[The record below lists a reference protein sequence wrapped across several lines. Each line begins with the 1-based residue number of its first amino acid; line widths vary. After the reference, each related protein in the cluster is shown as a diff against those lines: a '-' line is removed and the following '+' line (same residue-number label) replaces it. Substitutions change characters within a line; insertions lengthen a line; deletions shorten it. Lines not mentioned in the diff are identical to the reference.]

1 MTNDTSGR
9 GSGDPLGR
17 PLTSAQG
24 IERVSGVQAGDTRG
38 QGEAGDRSLENAVR
52 EDMNEFKEFASEQ
65 TEQAKAA
72 VGRAVEDE
80 KNVAARQLSGVA
92 DALEKVGNELEQSDQ
107 RAIGRY
113 AKQIGT
119 SLQGFARKAEGRNL
133 GEIAGMVE
141 DFGRKQPLAFL
152 GMAAIAGLAASRF
165 LTASPPRR
173 DGRDAS
179 GRTRQSS
186 EKERYNG

>member
-1 MTNDTSGR
+1 MTNDTTGR

-17 PLTSAQG
+17 PLTAAQG
-24 IERVSGVQAGDTRG
+24 IERVSGVQTGDIGRDS
-38 QGEAGDRSLENAVR
+38 ADRNLQNAVR
-52 EDMNEFKEFASEQ
+52 EDVNEFKQFAGEQ
-65 TEQAKAA
+65 TDQAKAA
-72 VGRAVEDE
+72 ISRAVEDE
-80 KNVAARQLSGVA
+80 KNVAARQLEGVA
-92 DALEKVGNELEQSDQ
+92 AALEKVGSELEQSDQ

-119 SLQGFARKAEGRNL
+119 SLHGFARKAEGRNL

-173 DGRDAS
+173 NGQDAS
-179 GRTRQSS
+179 GGNRQTS
-186 EKERYNG
+186 EKEPYNG

>member
-1 MTNDTSGR
+1 MNNEPTGRDPVEGLTKTS
-9 GSGDPLGR
+9 
-17 PLTSAQG
+17 QG
-24 IERVSGVQAGDTRG
+24 VDRTPGAEAKDMEPG
-38 QGEAGDRSLENAVR
+38 GEDRTLQQAVR
-52 EDMNEFKEFASEQ
+52 EDLNEVWQFADEQ

-72 VGRAVEDE
+72 ANRAVEEE

-92 DALEKVGNELEQSDQ
+92 TAIEKVGNELEQSDQ
-107 RAIGRY
+107 RALGRY

-119 SLQGFARKAEGRNL
+119 SLQGFARQAEGRDL
-133 GEIAGMVE
+133 GEIAAMVE

-165 LTASPPRR
+165 LIASPPRR
-173 DGRDAS
+173 NGRGVS
-179 GRTRQSS
+179 GRVRQSS

>member
-17 PLTSAQG
+17 PLTAAQG
-24 IERVSGVQAGDTRG
+24 IERVSGVQAGETGG
-38 QGEAGDRSLENAVR
+38 QSEAGDRSLENAVR
-52 EDMNEFKEFASEQ
+52 EDVNEFKEFASEQ

-92 DALEKVGNELEQSDQ
+92 AALEKVGNELEQSDQ

-165 LTASPPRR
+165 LTASPPRP

>member
-1 MTNDTSGR
+1 MTNDTTGR

-17 PLTSAQG
+17 PLTAAQG
-24 IERVSGVQAGDTRG
+24 IERVSGVQTGDIGRDS
-38 QGEAGDRSLENAVR
+38 ADRNLQNAVR
-52 EDMNEFKEFASEQ
+52 EDVNEFKQFAGEQ

-72 VGRAVEDE
+72 ISRAVEDE
-80 KNVAARQLSGVA
+80 KNVAARQLEGVA
-92 DALEKVGNELEQSDQ
+92 AALEKVGSELEQSDQ

-119 SLQGFARKAEGRNL
+119 SLHSFARKAEGRNL

-152 GMAAIAGLAASRF
+152 GTAAIAGLAVSRF

-173 DGRDAS
+173 NGQDAS
-179 GRTRQSS
+179 GGNRQTS
-186 EKERYNG
+186 EKEPYNG